1 MSEEKYNKA
10 ALELVEWVERN
21 AELKAALG
29 VLFMDMCLD
38 FWFKCAGPESAME
51 AIDKLMRAK
60 IDEYYKEQKS
70 HEQN

>member
-1 MSEEKYNKA
+1 MSKEKYNEA
-10 ALELVEWVERN
+10 ALELIAWVERN
-21 AELKAALG
+21 AELEAALG

-60 IDEYYKEQKS
+60 IAEHYKGETNG
-70 HEQN
+70 ETN

>member
-1 MSEEKYNKA
+1 MSEEKYNEA

-38 FWFKCAGPESAME
+38 FWFKCAGPVAAME
-51 AIDKLMRAK
+51 ALDK
-60 IDEYYKEQKS
+60 
-70 HEQN
+70 

>member
-1 MSEEKYNKA
+1 MSEEKYNEA

-21 AELKAALG
+21 AELEAALG

-38 FWFKCAGPESAME
+38 FWFKCAGPESAWT
-51 AIDKLMRAK
+51 ADKLMRAK

-70 HEQN
+70 HENN

>member
-1 MSEEKYNKA
+1 MSKEKYN
-10 ALELVEWVERN
+10 E
-21 AELKAALG
+21 AALG

>member
-1 MSEEKYNKA
+1 MSEEKYNEA
-10 ALELVEWVERN
+10 ALELVEWVERIFGTRSRPWR
-21 AELKAALG
+21 AVYG
-29 VLFMDMCLD
+29 YVLD